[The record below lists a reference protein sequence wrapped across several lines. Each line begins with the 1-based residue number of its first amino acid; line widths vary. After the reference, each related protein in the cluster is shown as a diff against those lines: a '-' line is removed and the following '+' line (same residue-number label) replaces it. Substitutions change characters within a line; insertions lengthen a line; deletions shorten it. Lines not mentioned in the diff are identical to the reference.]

1 MLFENVRVA
10 GIAHVDAPER
20 VTSADIDAQLAPA
33 LERFGV
39 RPGLLEGLS
48 GIVARRY
55 WPVGTMPSDAAT
67 MAAEKLFA
75 EVDVDRSEVG
85 VCVNTSV
92 CRDYLEPSTACLVHS
107 KLKLSPECLN
117 YDLGNACLA
126 FLNAMDLVA
135 NLIERGVI
143 RYGLIVDGENSR
155 EVCQS
160 TIDRMLREDSTPEQY
175 RNQFASLT
183 LGSGGAAMLLAHA
196 DVAKTDHRYLGCTS
210 LAATEWSHLCRG
222 HADFMETDT
231 RALLEQGLA
240 LAHRTLQ
247 AAKQERG
254 WDVAELDEFVLHQV
268 SRVHTEQLTSLLNVP
283 EGRYL
288 TIFEEFGNIGP
299 AAVPIALS
307 KAIEAGRVESGS
319 RVALMGIG
327 SGLNCSMGEIV
338 W

>member
-1 MLFENVRVA
+1 MLFEHVRIV
-10 GIAHVDAPER
+10 GLAHVDAPER
-20 VTSADIDAQLAPA
+20 VTSAELDEQLAPA

-55 WPVGTMPSDAAT
+55 WPMGTMPSDAAT
-67 MAAEKLFA
+67 LAAEKLFA
-75 EVDVDRSEVG
+75 EIDVDRAEVG

-107 KLKLSPECLN
+107 KLGLSSDCLN

-126 FLNAMDLVA
+126 FLNAMDLVS

-155 EVCQS
+155 HVTQS
-160 TIDRMLREDSTPEQY
+160 TIERILRGDSTADQY

-196 DVAKTDHRYLGCTS
+196 DTTDSQHRYLGCTNQ
-210 LAATEWSHLCRG
+210 AATEWSHLCRG
-222 HADFMETDT
+222 QADFMETDT
-231 RALLEQGLA
+231 RTLLEQGLA
-240 LAHRTLQ
+240 LAHRTLKV
-247 AAKQERG
+247 AEQERG
-254 WDVAELDEFVLHQV
+254 WVVDELDEFVLHQV

-283 EGRYL
+283 QGRYL

-307 KAIEAGRVESGS
+307 KSVQAGRIEPGM